1 MENNMQTIMTIFK
14 DYGGTGYYTIL
25 FVLSLIYLGFT
36 EEDKRV
42 RTILVYIPAVMLFL
56 FFLPVFYMLY
66 NELDNGTYYRILWLM
81 PMTVVIAYAGCK
93 LIGHHVK
100 LGVLVAAIVLI
111 ISGTCVYKSPYIS
124 KAENLY
130 HLPQETIEICDMIKP
145 AEGEER
151 VWAVFPAEQVH
162 YVRQYTTT
170 IQMPYGRESIETAW
184 GFGKHPLYELL
195 QKEYIP
201 ADELS
206 ELSIENYCNYIILLK
221 RMKID
226 GDLEEYGIELIGETE
241 NYLVYRNTPVAFW

>member
-1 MENNMQTIMTIFK
+1 MQTIMTIFK

-42 RTILVYIPAVMLFL
+42 RTILVYIPAVMMLL

-66 NELDNGTYYRILWLM
+66 NQLDSGTYYRILWLM

-100 LGVLVAAIVLI
+100 LGVILACIVLI
-111 ISGTCVYKSPYIS
+111 ISGTYVYKSQHIS
-124 KAENLY
+124 KAENPY

-151 VWAVFPAEQVH
+151 VWALFPAEQVH
-162 YVRQYTTT
+162 FVRQYTTT
-170 IQMPYGRESIETAW
+170 IQMPFGRESIETSW
-184 GFGKHPLYELL
+184 GFGKPPLYELL
-195 QKEYIP
+195 QKEVIP
-201 ADELS
+201 VKELS

-221 RMKID
+221 TMKVD
-226 GDLEEYGIELIGETE
+226 GDLGEYGIELIGETE